1 MTSIKSDNAPAEL
14 TELLEYTQSKINGEL
29 EARLGQ
35 KEGANDASR
44 RLREAMHYA
53 ATSPGKRIRPAIVFA
68 ACDALGGPRTNA
80 LPAALAV
87 EVMHSYTLVHDD
99 LPCMDDDD
107 ERRGKPSTHKKY
119 DEATALLAGD
129 ALLTFA
135 FELLSEFPN
144 NAALAVSALSKAAGS
159 KGILAGQALDL
170 AISPSPTFE
179 QLETIHRAKTG
190 ELFAVSAELGSL
202 AAGANGKQRK
212 EFNDFG
218 MLIGVAFQYADDLD
232 DGEFPHLSE
241 KSSSRRS
248 ELSSKAI
255 AWAQSLGDKGKLLVS
270 IAKWLSLIHI

>member
-159 KGILAGQALDL
+159 RGILAGQALDL

-202 AAGANGKQRK
+202 AAGANEKQRK

-270 IAKWLSLIHI
+270 IAKWVA